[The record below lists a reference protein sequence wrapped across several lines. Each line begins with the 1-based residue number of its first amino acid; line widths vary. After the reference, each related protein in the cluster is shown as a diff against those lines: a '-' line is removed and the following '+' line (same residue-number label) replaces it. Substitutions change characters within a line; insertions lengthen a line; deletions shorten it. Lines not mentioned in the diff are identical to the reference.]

1 MADLEN
7 PSKSE
12 PIPQPTPE
20 EPKPYLCLWFLQVVV
35 VIGLSLAAI
44 LLCLTPKS
52 PIYTIT
58 YAYIPTLDGRNS
70 TSLRAGNTS
79 VLLNLQFSNPNKKM
93 GIFYSNINIT
103 FYYRHAVIGSK
114 TLPAF
119 YQGYKN
125 ATVYEVTMNAA
136 DKRLWKGVTNATT
149 GLRVCLENVVK
160 YKILGHTTKH
170 HRMYNEA
177 HVPVGSD
184 GRISGEKN
192 IKLQKFPS

>member
-7 PSKSE
+7 SSKSI
-12 PIPQPTPE
+12 PIPQQSPE
-20 EPKPYLCLWFLQVVV
+20 EPKSSLCLWFLQVVV
-35 VIGLSLAAI
+35 VIGFSSAAI
-44 LLCLTPKS
+44 LLCLTPRS

-58 YAYIPTLDGRNS
+58 DAYIPALDGRNS
-70 TSLRAGNTS
+70 TSLHAGNTS
-79 VLLNLQFSNPNKKM
+79 ILLNLEFSNPNKKM
-93 GIFYSNINIT
+93 GIFYNNINIT
-103 FYYRHAVIGSK
+103 LYYRHAVIGSQ

-119 YQGYKN
+119 YQGYKK
-125 ATVYEVTMNAA
+125 ATIYEVPVNA
-136 DKRLWKGVTNATT
+136 DKRLWKGVTNSTT

-170 HRMYNEA
+170 HRMYNQA

-192 IKLQKFPS
+192 IKLQKFLC